1 MKNVY
6 VETSLLVD
14 FIVNKAPIA
23 QDINILIDM
32 AKKREVCLYTS
43 AISFVNLYNIISYK
57 DPKGDALALLQKLSR
72 VFEIIE
78 VPKSAIKEALKSDF
92 KDFETA
98 VQSFSLKLY
107 PRIELIVAR
116 HTKDFKLSD
125 LPVFTTKQVFTE
137 L

>member
-6 VETSLLVD
+6 IETSLLVD
-14 FIVNKAPIA
+14 FIANKAPIA

-43 AISFVNLYNIISYK
+43 AIAFVNLYNIISYK
-57 DPKGDALALLQKLSR
+57 DPKGDALELLKKLSR
-72 VFEIIE
+72 VFEIID

-92 KDFETA
+92 KDFEAA
-98 VQSFSLKLY
+98 VQSFSLKQY
-107 PRIELIVAR
+107 PKIEMIVAR
-116 HTKDFKLSD
+116 QTKDFKLSD
-125 LPVFTTKQVFTE
+125 LPVFTTKQIFTE